1 MLGMSIYFCFINTHE
16 PLFYLYFNASL
27 PIMNV
32 TLTPSPFPPVLRFFF
47 LLYTVQHI
55 KFSFVRKIV
64 IFSFAYHNSVS
75 RIFFLS
81 PSLVSS
87 SCCAIFLLRWFCQK
101 KRRISHKF
109 IHTHRHSHTFMAI
122 TKNIISMC
130 RSIIK
135 HFNKKRHDTIDIAD
149 TMHIFDICIL
159 YT

>member
-101 KRRISHKF
+101 KKEEFHTNSYTHTDTVTHLWQSPKTSYQCVARSSSIS
-109 IHTHRHSHTFMAI
+109 
-122 TKNIISMC
+122 TK
-130 RSIIK
+130 R
-135 HFNKKRHDTIDIAD
+135 DTIRLI
-149 TMHIFDICIL
+149 
-159 YT
+159 